1 LAAIG
6 DPERLTYHTG
16 WAFTARYTQHMS
28 SMLQEV
34 TTIGTYQRLR
44 LEEFDNQVEAKNRL
58 INDVQKGNRE
68 LL

>member
-6 DPERLTYHTG
+6 DPERLTYHMG
-16 WAFTARYTQHMS
+16 WAFTARYTQHVS

-44 LEEFDNQVEAKNRL
+44 LEEFDNQMEAKNRL
-58 INDVQKGNRE
+58 INRV